1 MTSVETARNFGVC
14 VWQSPTSSS
23 QRPTSGSHEKH
34 SCARPAAFWLGLHVI
49 SSGNFISS
57 NNDGEEDFFLE
68 MWLFALTFMDRQV
81 PEKPNDLT
89 EAGLPP
95 LLKEVSWTKA
105 APFKE
110 SKYYR
115 STADSIGNNYS
126 PSAAFL
132 NVKSLVKSNTSP
144 VKDIKGTE
152 KQPSSV
158 KKK

>member
-1 MTSVETARNFGVC
+1 M
-14 VWQSPTSSS
+14 
-23 QRPTSGSHEKH
+23 EK
-34 SCARPAAFWLGLHVI
+34 RI
-49 SSGNFISS
+49 
-57 NNDGEEDFFLE
+57 FFLE
-68 MWLFALTFMDRQV
+68 MWLFALTLLDRQV

-132 NVKSLVKSNTSP
+132 NVKSLVKPNTSP
-144 VKDIKGTE
+144 VKDTKGTE